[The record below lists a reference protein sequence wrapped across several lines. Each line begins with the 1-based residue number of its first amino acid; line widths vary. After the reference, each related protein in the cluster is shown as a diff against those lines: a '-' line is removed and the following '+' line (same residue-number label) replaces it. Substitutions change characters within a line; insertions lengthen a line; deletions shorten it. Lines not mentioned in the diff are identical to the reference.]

1 MFQYNFISKRD
12 IKKYVIK
19 SLKVIAID
27 KLLYRTSASV
37 YKTYSDRI
45 LRIRKAVKYRAIV

>member
-27 KLLYRTSASV
+27 KITVYTELPLPFTRRTVIEFCVFEKRSN
-37 YKTYSDRI
+37 TGP
-45 LRIRKAVKYRAIV
+45 